1 MAVAPQRTAQGA
13 PSVLAEPGTHAS
25 PGQLAVLRVHA
36 RNITTQ
42 AQDLTFSAI
51 GLEGGWLPAPV
62 AVPGVPADATVTVEL
77 PLTPPVGAAPGDYPF
92 VVAVETRTV
101 AGAPSSTLAEVVLR
115 VDGVSDLV
123 LSVEPADSRAVRK
136 RPIQVVLA
144 NTGEQPVRVRLDALG
159 DADLAVDLD
168 AADVD
173 LAAHQTVRIPGQVR
187 ALRPRVV
194 GSTRRSPF
202 HVVATGARAPQRFD
216 GSVALRPLFTS
227 TVLKAVAITM
237 VSLLWIGAVLA
248 ALPLV
253 SQVVADRSQEQAK
266 EPSDEQ
272 GGGADGDG
280 GGGGTDGGADGG
292 TEQEAPPPPAP
303 PVPGVR
309 VAGQVTG
316 TEPAGVL
323 VQVAPASAF
332 APEATGTPLTTASG
346 PARGLVALAALAS
359 PGRALASALTAA
371 QASPPTGSAD
381 SGKVLGTALPVE
393 LADEASQRRTTTTD
407 EKGTWAFADLSPT
420 GRYLLV
426 LSKPGYQTQ
435 RFMVTGAEAAAAP
448 LELEMVPGNGRMSGS
463 VTGPDGPAGGVE
475 ITLSDGTTT
484 VTTRTA
490 TSGRVGYWE
499 VDGLS
504 TPSTY
509 LVTAGSER
517 LGAQSVL
524 LRLEADGTR
533 TVNLALRNGV
543 ATLSGTVRG
552 TDSLG
557 GFGGLGGLTVTA
569 SVGEV
574 TRTATT
580 VTGDRAGTFV
590 LPDLPVPA
598 SYTVTVSG
606 AGYAT
611 QTREV
616 VVGPEGV
623 DPLDI
628 VMTSVGGV
636 VEGTVTDTAGAGL
649 AGAGLTLDGPTGTY
663 KTMAASDGSGTFR
676 LSGIDPGQYVLTA
689 TVFGHEPG
697 SAQVTVT
704 SGSASRADLVL
715 APIPGDGLVATSRIR
730 GSVRDASTGGQV
742 TCPNIRPDEGPCRI
756 TVVGDVTDST
766 GATRPFTAT
775 TDPDRDYTFPQPPD
789 PALLPGLYRLTISAP
804 GYEDGHVNVTVPM
817 GQIVEATPVALELSP
832 SIVGTVQA
840 RVGSVSTDTCVIA
853 VPTTPGVVVPTDPCV
868 RDAANACTITGAA
881 CSFLVTNGAYEINRL
896 TAGPYTVF
904 VVPPADE
911 EYLAPLPGAVSLVP
925 GSSRRFDAVLDRL
938 GRLNVTVMR
947 SDGSSAIVPAV
958 GATVTTTPASV
969 LPVSTPATDVNG
981 LTQVIGLAQG
991 DYQVTASGIST
1002 GTLPNPVTV
1011 GLNQEVSVQLVLTL
1025 PVAKLTGTVVTQLIA
1040 GQQTPVDNATVTV
1053 TGTTGFSGLTPV
1065 RQSAQAITPPPA
1077 PNPDPNAGTGRFT
1090 ICTDGGACPEE
1101 STSPGSTM
1109 VLPLVQPR
1117 VDVTVT
1123 APGFQPFSAADVP
1136 TSDLATLTL
1145 TPAGVPFAGTLAF
1158 VPGLDATA
1166 MADAVRNVR
1175 FSVQAAPPGV
1185 GQLSLTAV
1193 LAGGVPTV
1201 VWSDSSQGTDVT
1213 GPPGSRLIR
1222 PGTYTVTATLPG
1234 YDLAPMTFTVDPGV
1248 AMPRAPDPGALVF
1261 TLRKFG
1267 FLRVTVG
1274 TTQDPNLLVQ
1284 GAIVTLTL
1292 QDGTTQQRAAH
1303 PGDTHVDFGDL
1314 PTDDYTVEVRAPGHA
1329 RVTTSVR
1336 LEAGDGPDDAKLVT
1350 VRRLG
1355 LVQGVVRSVL
1365 TTGLEQDLPG
1375 AQMAVR
1381 QGVAGTPFVGT
1392 TGSTGTYRL
1401 TGTTVTDG
1409 LVGGGWQVEATA
1421 PGHDAVPATQV
1432 TVPDPNFAP
1441 LPSLD
1446 VDVPVILLP
1455 AKNGGLQVRPYDGTT
1470 VVPGLTLQL
1479 SYLDSTGPRTITP
1492 TCGPDNNTA
1501 PCPGGLYVFFDVPPL
1516 TYNLN
1521 ISGPTYSPLSL
1532 PVTIPPGETPSI
1544 SVPMTTPS
1552 GSIQGL
1558 VQHQRAGGQ
1567 LDLVDGAV
1575 VTLTPATGTARTTTS
1590 DTNGQYSFPVVPAG
1604 TYTVSTTVDGLG
1616 ATRTVAVQP
1625 GQGIVVDLLLQDIT
1639 RQVQVTVTS
1648 ANGTDLTGALVT
1660 LTSATL
1666 TGPAAQP
1673 VVRTG
1678 AGAST
1683 YTTTFNQ
1690 VPAGPWAITVSGPA
1704 GHLGTHTGTVEVPAT
1719 GTGVVPAAVTVR
1731 ETQLALRAT
1740 SSATGAPAT
1749 VLATVTQGTTA
1760 TPVTVA
1766 VGGGDS
1772 VLFLPDAA
1780 ATVTATVTGGWV
1792 VTVSGGSIPAGTLFR
1807 SVTMDVTGRP
1817 TSTSATV
1824 GAATVLTG
1832 GTVSVSTRVQPAS
1845 GGGTVDAG
1853 RVQLQRRTAPDT
1865 WVDVGDDAATTG
1877 ADQPLT
1883 ATADAGWGTGVV
1895 TLRVAYSGAGS
1906 WGPSTSTP
1914 EMTVTVQTP
1923 TSTTLAASAGVLT
1936 ATVSPPAATG
1946 TVAFEVVPAAGPATA
1961 IATCGSVALTAG
1973 VATCA
1978 YTPAAGVTQNVRARY
1993 SGAAT
1998 FVASQSA
2005 NVSVSGAPT
2014 TP

>member
-1 MAVAPQRTAQGA
+1 MAVAPQRTTKGA
-13 PSVLAEPGTHAS
+13 PSVLAEPGAHAS

-36 RNITTQ
+36 RNLTTQ
-42 AQDLTFSAI
+42 AQELTFSAI

-62 AVPGVPADATVTVEL
+62 AVPAVPADATVTVEL
-77 PLTPPVGAAPGDYPF
+77 PLMPPVGAAPGDYPF
-92 VVAVETRTV
+92 VVAVEARGP
-101 AGAPSSTLAEVVLR
+101 GAARATTLVDVVLR

-123 LSVEPADSRAVRK
+123 LSVEPADSRAVRRK
-136 RPIQVVLA
+136 PIQVVLA

-159 DADLAVDLD
+159 DADLAVDLN

-173 LAAHQTVRIPGQVR
+173 LAAHQTIRIPGQVR
-187 ALRPRVV
+187 ALRPRLV

-216 GSVALRPLFTS
+216 GSVALRPLLTS
-227 TVLKAVAITM
+227 TALKAVAITM

-266 EPSDEQ
+266 EPAKEPGDEP
-272 GGGADGDG
+272 GGGGTE
-280 GGGGTDGGADGG
+280 GGTDGG
-292 TEQEAPPPPAP
+292 TEEEAPAVPAP
-303 PVPGVR
+303 APLVPGVR

-316 TEPAGVL
+316 SEPAGVQ
-323 VQVAPASAF
+323 VQVSPASAF
-332 APEATGTPLTTASG
+332 APEGTATPPPTAAG
-346 PARGLVALAALAS
+346 ADRRLVALAALTS
-359 PGRALASALTAA
+359 PGRAAAMALATAEPSSGA
-371 QASPPTGSAD
+371 
-381 SGKVLGTALPVE
+381 GKVLGTALPVE
-393 LADEASQRRTTTTD
+393 LTDEASQRRSTTTD
-407 EKGTWAFADLSPT
+407 EKGTWAFADLSAT
-420 GRYLLV
+420 GRYLIV

-435 RFMVTGAEAAAAP
+435 RFLVTGAEAAVAP
-448 LELEMVPGNGRMSGS
+448 LTLEMVPGNGRMSGT
-463 VTGPDGPAGGVE
+463 VTGPDGAAGGVE

-509 LVTAGSER
+509 LVTASAER

-524 LRLEADGTR
+524 LRLEADGAR
-533 TVNLALRNGV
+533 TVNLGLRSGV

-569 SVGEV
+569 SAGEV

-580 VTGDRAGTFV
+580 VTGDRAGTVV

-611 QTREV
+611 QTRQV
-616 VVGPEGV
+616 DVGPEGV

-636 VEGTVTDTAGAGL
+636 VEGTVTSTGGEGL

-704 SGSASRADLVL
+704 SGSTARADLVL
-715 APIPGDGLVATSRIR
+715 APIPGDGLIATSRIR
-730 GSVRDASTGGQV
+730 GGVRDASDGGQV
-742 TCPNIRPDEGPCRI
+742 DCPNIRPGEECRI
-756 TVVGDVTDST
+756 TVTGDVTDAA
-766 GATRPFTAT
+766 GVTRSYVAY
-775 TDPDRDYTFPQPPD
+775 TDPDRDYTFPASTD
-789 PALLPGLYRLTISAP
+789 PGLLPGLYRLTIAAP
-804 GYEDGHVNVTVPM
+804 GYEDGHVNVTVAM
-817 GQIVEATPVALELSP
+817 GRVVEATPVALERSP
-832 SIVGTVQA
+832 SIIGTVQA
-840 RVGSVSTDTCVIA
+840 RVDAVPTGTCVIA
-853 VPTTPGVVVPTDPCV
+853 VPTTPDVVVPAAPCTKGV
-868 RDAANACTITGAA
+868 TTCEITGAA
-881 CSFLVTNGAYEINRL
+881 CSFLGLNGSYEINRL
-896 TAGPYTVF
+896 TAGAYTVF
-904 VVPPADE
+904 VVPPADD
-911 EYLAPLPGAVSLVP
+911 EYLPAAPGAVALVP
-925 GSSRRFDAVLDRL
+925 GSSQRFDAVLDRL

-947 SDGSSAIVPAV
+947 SDGSSALVPAV
-958 GATVTTTPASV
+958 GASVETDPASV
-969 LPVSTPATDVNG
+969 LPTPTPDTDVHG
-981 LTQVIGLAQG
+981 LTQVIGLEPG
-991 DYQVTASGIST
+991 DYQVTATGVST
-1002 GTLPNPVTV
+1002 GSLSSPVTV
-1011 GLNQEVSVQLVLTL
+1011 GLNQEVPVQIVLTL
-1025 PVAKLTGTVVTQLIA
+1025 PVAKLTGSVVTQLVA
-1040 GQQTPVDNATVTV
+1040 GEQTPVRGAVVTV
-1053 TGTTGFSGLTPV
+1053 TGTTRFNGLTPV
-1065 RQSAQAITPPPA
+1065 RESATATTPIEGA
-1077 PNPDPNAGTGRFT
+1077 FT

-1101 STSPGSTM
+1101 ATSPDSTM

-1123 APGFQPFSAADVP
+1123 AAGFQSFSAADVP
-1136 TSDLATLTL
+1136 TSALATITL
-1145 TPAGVPFAGTLAF
+1145 SPAGVPFSGTLAF
-1158 VPGLDATA
+1158 VPGLDALG
-1166 MADAVRNVR
+1166 MDEAVRNVR
-1175 FSVQAAPPGV
+1175 FAVQSAPPGT

-1193 LAGGVPTV
+1193 MVGSTPTV
-1201 VWSDSSQGTDVT
+1201 VWSDSAQGADPT
-1213 GPPGSRLIR
+1213 GPTGSRLIR

-1234 YDLAPMTFTVDPGV
+1234 YDLEPQTFTVDPGV
-1248 AMPRAPDPGALVF
+1248 AMPRAPDPEALVF
-1261 TLRKFG
+1261 ELRKFG

-1274 TTQDPNLLVQ
+1274 TTQDPALLVQ
-1284 GAIVTLTL
+1284 GSIVTITL
-1292 QDGTTQQRAAH
+1292 QDGTTQQREAH

-1336 LEAGDGPDDAKLVT
+1336 LDAGDGPDDDKLVT

-1401 TGTTVTDG
+1401 TGNTVTDG

-1421 PGHDAVPATQV
+1421 PGHDSVPATAV
-1432 TVPDPNFAP
+1432 TVPDPLVGP
-1441 LPSLD
+1441 LGSLD
-1446 VDVPVILLP
+1446 VDVPLILLP
-1455 AKNGGLQVRPYDGTT
+1455 AKNGGLQVRAYDGTT
-1470 VVPGLTLQL
+1470 VVPGLTMQL

-1492 TCGPDNNTA
+1492 TCGPDNNTD
-1501 PCPGGLYVFFDVPPL
+1501 PCPGGLYVFFNVPPL

-1558 VQHQRAGGQ
+1558 VQHQRAGGR
-1567 LDLVDGAV
+1567 LDLVEGAV
-1575 VTLTPATGTARTTTS
+1575 VTLTPQTGDARTTTT
-1590 DTNGQYSFPVVPAG
+1590 DANGQYAFPVVVAG

-1625 GQGIVVDLLLQDIT
+1625 GQGIVVDLVLQDVT

-1648 ANGTDLTGALVT
+1648 ANGTDLTGALVS
-1660 LTSATL
+1660 LTSATVA
-1666 TGPAAQP
+1666 GPAAQP

-1690 VPAGPWAITVSGPA
+1690 VPTGPWTVTVSGPS
-1704 GHLGTHTGTVEVPAT
+1704 GHLGTHTGTVDVPAT
-1719 GTGVVPAAVTVR
+1719 GTGAVPAAVTVR

-1740 SSATGAPAT
+1740 SSVSGAPAT
-1749 VLATVTQGTTA
+1749 VLATVTQGGTA

-1772 VLFLPDAA
+1772 VLFLPDTA
-1780 ATVTATVTGGWV
+1780 ATVTAAVTGGWV
-1792 VTVSGGSIPAGTLFR
+1792 VTVTGGTIPAGTTFR
-1807 SVTMDVTGRP
+1807 AVTMDVAARP
-1817 TSTSATV
+1817 TTTTATV
-1824 GAATVLTG
+1824 AAATVVVG
-1832 GTVSVSTRVQPAS
+1832 GTVSVTARVQPAS
-1845 GGGTVDAG
+1845 GSGTVSTGAL
-1853 RVQLQRRTAPDT
+1853 QLQRRTAPNT
-1865 WVDVGDDAATTG
+1865 WADVGSDVVATG
-1877 ADQPLT
+1877 ADQTLT
-1883 ATADAGWGTGVV
+1883 ATADAGWGTGAV

-1906 WGPSTSTP
+1906 WAASASLDLG
-1914 EMTVTVQTP
+1914 VTVQRA
-1923 TSTTLAASAGVLT
+1923 TTTGLTAAAGVLT
-1936 ATVSPPAATG
+1936 ATVSPAAATG
-1946 TVAFEVVPAAGPATA
+1946 TVVFEVVPATGAAVA
-1961 IATCGSVALTAG
+1961 IPTCAAVALTAG
-1973 VATCA
+1973 VATCT
-1978 YTPAAGVTQNVRARY
+1978 YTPAAGVTENVRARY
-1993 SGAAT
+1993 PGATT
-1998 FVASQSA
+1998 FVASQSG
-2005 NVSVSGAPT
+2005 NVSISGPPV

>member
-1 MAVAPQRTAQGA
+1 MAVAPQRTGQGA
-13 PSVLAEPGTHAS
+13 PSVLAEPGAHAS
-25 PGQLAVLRVHA
+25 PGQSAVLRVHA

-42 AQDLTFSAI
+42 AQDLAFSAI
-51 GLEGGWLPAPV
+51 GLEGAWLPAPV

-77 PLTPPVGAAPGDYPF
+77 PLMPPVGAAPGDYPF
-92 VVAVETRTV
+92 VVAVEARGPG
-101 AGAPSSTLAEVVLR
+101 AGAPATTLAEVVLR

-123 LSVEPADSRAVRK
+123 LSVEPADSRTVRRK
-136 RPIQVVLA
+136 PVQVVLA
-144 NTGEQPVRVRLDALG
+144 NTGEQPVRVRLEALG

-168 AADVD
+168 ATDVD
-173 LAAHQTVRIPGQVR
+173 LAAHQTVRIAGQVR
-187 ALRPRVV
+187 VLRPRVV
-194 GSTRRSPF
+194 GSTQRSPF

-216 GSVALRPLFTS
+216 GSVALRPLLTS
-227 TVLKAVAITM
+227 TALKAVAITM

-266 EPSDEQ
+266 APSDESQ
-272 GGGADGDG
+272 
-280 GGGGTDGGADGG
+280 GGADGG
-292 TEQEAPPPPAP
+292 TDGAAPEGPPPGPL
-303 PVPGVR
+303 VPGVR

-316 TEPAGVL
+316 ADPAGVQ

-332 APEATGTPLTTASG
+332 APEATETPPSTAAG
-346 PARGLVALAALAS
+346 LDRRLVALAA
-359 PGRALASALTAA
+359 PGRLAATLLAA
-371 QASPPTGSAD
+371 ASVTPPSTDA
-381 SGKVLGTALPVE
+381 GKVLGTALPVE
-393 LADEASQRRTTTTD
+393 LTDQASQRRSTTTD
-407 EKGTWAFADLSPT
+407 EKGTWAFADLSAT
-420 GRYLLV
+420 GRYLIV

-435 RFMVTGAEAAAAP
+435 RFLVTGAEAAAAP
-448 LELEMVPGNGRMSGS
+448 LELEMVPGNGRMSGT
-463 VTGPDGPAGGVE
+463 VTGPDGAAGGVE

-509 LVTAGSER
+509 LVTAGTER

-533 TVNLALRNGV
+533 TVNLALRSGV

-569 SVGEV
+569 TAGEV

-580 VTGDRAGTFV
+580 VTGDRAGTVV

-611 QTREV
+611 QTRQV
-616 VVGPEGV
+616 DLGPEGIS
-623 DPLDI
+623 PLDI

-636 VEGTVTDTAGAGL
+636 VEGTVRATGGGGL

-704 SGSASRADLVL
+704 SGSTSRADLVL

-742 TCPNIRPDEGPCRI
+742 TCPHLRDDDVGGCII
-756 TVVGDVTDST
+756 TVTGDVADAS
-766 GATRPFTAT
+766 GATTRFTAT
-775 TDPDRDYTFPQPPD
+775 VGPDEEYTFPTPGD
-789 PALLPGLYRLTISAP
+789 PGLLPGLYRLTISAP
-804 GYEDGHVNVTVPM
+804 GYENGHVNVTVPM
-817 GQIVEATPVALELSP
+817 GQVIEATTVALEQSP
-832 SIVGTVQA
+832 SIVGTIQA
-840 RVGSVSTDTCVIA
+840 RVGAVSTDTCVIA
-853 VPTTPGVVVPTDPCV
+853 VPSTPGVVVPTAPCTPSDDP
-868 RDAANACTITGAA
+868 ACEITGAA
-881 CSFLVTNGAYEINRL
+881 CSFIGTNGSYEINRL

-904 VVPPADE
+904 VVPPAGT
-911 EYLAPLPGAVSLVP
+911 EYLPPEPGEVSLVP

-947 SDGSSAIVPAV
+947 SDGTSALVPAV
-958 GATVTTTPASV
+958 GATVSTAPASV
-969 LPVSTPATDVNG
+969 LSTPTPATDING
-981 LTQVIGLAQG
+981 LTQVIGLEQG

-1002 GTLPNPVTV
+1002 GSLADPVTV
-1011 GLNQEVSVQLVLTL
+1011 GLNQEVSVQIVLTL
-1025 PVAKLTGTVVTQLIA
+1025 PVAKVTGTVVTQLIA
-1040 GQQTPVDNATVTV
+1040 GEQTPVRDAVVTV
-1053 TGTTGFSGLTPV
+1053 TGTTRFNGLTPV
-1065 RQSAQAITPPPA
+1065 RESASAVTPVEGA
-1077 PNPDPNAGTGRFT
+1077 FT

-1101 STSPGSTM
+1101 VTSPASTM

-1123 APGFQPFSAADVP
+1123 APGFQPFSAVDVP
-1136 TSDLATLTL
+1136 TSALATLTL
-1145 TPAGVPFAGTLAF
+1145 SPAGVAFSGTLSF
-1158 VPGLDATA
+1158 VPGLDPTAT
-1166 MADAVRNVR
+1166 ADAVRNVR
-1175 FSVQAAPPGV
+1175 FSVQSAPPGV

-1193 LAGGVPTV
+1193 MVGTTPTV
-1201 VWSDSSQGTDVT
+1201 VWSDSAQGADPT
-1213 GPPGSRLIR
+1213 GPTGSRLIR

-1248 AMPRAPDPGALVF
+1248 AMPRPPDPDALVF

-1274 TTQDPNLLVQ
+1274 TTQNPALLVQ
-1284 GAIVTLTL
+1284 GAIVTITL
-1292 QDGTTQQRAAH
+1292 QGGTTQQRAAN

-1329 RVTTSVR
+1329 RVTTTVR
-1336 LEAGDGPDDAKLVT
+1336 LEAGDGPDDDKLVT

-1355 LVQGVVRSVL
+1355 LVQGIVKSVL

-1375 AQMAVR
+1375 ARMAVR

-1392 TGSTGTYRL
+1392 TGSTGAYRL

-1421 PGHDAVPATQV
+1421 PGHDPVPATAV
-1432 TVPDPNFAP
+1432 TVPDPSFAS

-1446 VDVPVILLP
+1446 VDVPVIRLP
-1455 AKNGGLQVRPYDGTT
+1455 AKNGGLQVRAYDGTT
-1470 VVPGLTLQL
+1470 VVPGLTMQL

-1492 TCGPDNNTA
+1492 TCGPDDSTA
-1501 PCPGGLYVFFDVPPL
+1501 PCPGGLYVFIDVPPL

-1558 VQHQRAGGQ
+1558 VQHQRANGR

-1575 VTLTPATGTARTTTS
+1575 VTLTPETGDPRTTTS
-1590 DTNGQYSFPVVPAG
+1590 DANGQYSFPVVVAG

-1625 GQGIVVDLLLQDIT
+1625 GQGIVVDLVLQDVT

-1648 ANGTDLTGALVT
+1648 ANGTDLTGALVS
-1660 LTSATL
+1660 LTSATA

-1690 VPAGPWAITVSGPA
+1690 VPTGTWTVTVSGPS
-1704 GHLGTHTGTVEVPAT
+1704 GHLGTHTGTVDVPAT

-1740 SSATGAPAT
+1740 SAASGAPAT
-1749 VLATVTQGTTA
+1749 VLATVTQGATA

-1772 VLFLPDAA
+1772 VLFLPDTA

-1792 VTVSGGSIPAGTLFR
+1792 VTVTGGTIPAGTTFR

-1817 TSTSATV
+1817 TTTSATV
-1824 GAATVLTG
+1824 GAPTVTTG
-1832 GTVSVSTRVQPAS
+1832 GTVSVTSRVQPGS

-1853 RVQLQRRTAPDT
+1853 TLQLQRRTGPTT
-1865 WVDVGDDAATTG
+1865 WADVGADVVATG
-1877 ADQPLT
+1877 ANQT
-1883 ATADAGWGTGVV
+1883 VSATADAGWGTGVV

-1906 WGPSTSTP
+1906 WGASASPDVS
-1914 EMTVTVQTP
+1914 VTVQTP
-1923 TSTTLAASAGVLT
+1923 TTTALAAAAGVLT
-1936 ATVSPPAATG
+1936 ATVSPSAATG
-1946 TVAFEVVPAAGPATA
+1946 TVAFEVVPATGPAT
-1961 IATCGSVALTAG
+1961 TVTGCGAVALTAG
-1973 VATCA
+1973 VATCT
-1978 YTPAAGVTQNVRARY
+1978 YTPAAGVTENVRARY
-1993 SGAAT
+1993 GGATT

-2005 NVSVSGAPT
+2005 NVTITGP
-2014 TP
+2014 

>member
-1 MAVAPQRTAQGA
+1 MAVAPQRTGQGA
-13 PSVLAEPGTHAS
+13 PSVLAEPGAHAA
-25 PGQLAVLRVHA
+25 PGQSAVLRVHA
-36 RNITTQ
+36 RNITSQ
-42 AQDLTFSAI
+42 AQDLAFSAI
-51 GLEGGWLPAPV
+51 GLEGAWLPAPV
-62 AVPGVPADATVTVEL
+62 AVPDVPADATVTVEL
-77 PLTPPVGAAPGDYPF
+77 PLMPPVGAAPGDYPF
-92 VVAVETRTV
+92 VVAVEARSP
-101 AGAPSSTLAEVVLR
+101 GATAPATTLAEVVLR

-123 LSVEPADSRAVRK
+123 LSVEPADSRAVRRK
-136 RPIQVVLA
+136 PIQVVLA
-144 NTGEQPVRVRLDALG
+144 NTGEQAVRVRLDALG

-168 AADVD
+168 ATDVD

-194 GSTRRSPF
+194 GSTQRSPF

-216 GSVALRPLFTS
+216 GSVALRPLLTS

-237 VSLLWIGAVLA
+237 VSLLWVGAVLA

-266 EPSDEQ
+266 EPSGPPDDGTGAEGGE
-272 GGGADGDG
+272 GGGSDGS
-280 GGGGTDGGADGG
+280 AP
-292 TEQEAPPPPAP
+292 EEPPPPGP
-303 PVPGVR
+303 VVPGVR

-316 TEPAGVL
+316 AEPAGVQ

-332 APEATGTPLTTASG
+332 APEGTETPPPTAAG
-346 PARGLVALAALAS
+346 LDRRLVALAA
-359 PGRALASALTAA
+359 PGRLAATVLAAASAT
-371 QASPPTGSAD
+371 PPTGA
-381 SGKVLGTALPVE
+381 GKVLGTALPVE
-393 LADEASQRRTTTTD
+393 LTDEASQRRSTTTD
-407 EKGTWAFADLSPT
+407 EKGTWAFADLSAT
-420 GRYLLV
+420 GRYLIV

-435 RFMVTGAEAAAAP
+435 RFLVTGAEAAAAP
-448 LELEMVPGNGRMSGS
+448 LELEMVPGNGRMSGT
-463 VTGPDGPAGGVE
+463 VTGPDGAAGGVE

-484 VTTRTA
+484 VTTRSA

-509 LVTAGSER
+509 LVTAGTER

-524 LRLEADGTR
+524 VRLEADGTR
-533 TVNLALRNGV
+533 TVNLALRSGV
-543 ATLSGTVRG
+543 ATLAGTVRG

-569 SVGEV
+569 SAGEV

-606 AGYAT
+606 DGYAT
-611 QTREV
+611 QTRQIELTPA
-616 VVGPEGV
+616 GLA
-623 DPLDI
+623 PLDI

-636 VEGTVTDTAGAGL
+636 VEGTVTATGGGGL
-649 AGAGLTLDGPTGTY
+649 AGAGLTLDGPAGTY

-676 LSGIDPGQYVLTA
+676 FSGIAPGQYVLTA

-697 SAQVTVT
+697 SAQVTVA
-704 SGSASRADLVL
+704 SGTTARADLVL
-715 APIPGDGLVATSRIR
+715 TPIPGDGLVATSRIR

-742 TCPNIRPDEGPCRI
+742 TCPHLRPDETCEI
-756 TVVGDVTDST
+756 TITGDVTDSN
-766 GATRPFTAT
+766 GVTAT
-775 TDPDRDYTFPQPPD
+775 FEAVTEPDRDYTFPAATD
-789 PALLPGLYRLTISAP
+789 PGLLPGLYRLTISAP

-817 GQIVEATPVALELSP
+817 GQVVEATPVALEQSP

-840 RVGSVSTDTCVIA
+840 RVGAVSTNTCVIA
-853 VPTTPGVVVPTDPCV
+853 VPSGPGVVVPPDPCTRGV
-868 RDAANACTITGAA
+868 TTCEITGAA
-881 CSFLVTNGAYEINRL
+881 CSFIGINGSYEINRL
-896 TAGPYTVF
+896 TAGAYTVF
-904 VVPPADE
+904 VRPPADE
-911 EYLAPLPGAVSLVP
+911 EYLPPEPGSVALVP

-947 SDGSSAIVPAV
+947 SDGTSALVPAV
-958 GATVTTTPASV
+958 GASVETNPASV
-969 LPVSTPATDVNG
+969 LATPTPDTDVNG
-981 LTQVIGLAQG
+981 LTQVIGLPQG
-991 DYQVTASGIST
+991 DYQVTATGIST

-1011 GLNQEVSVQLVLTL
+1011 GLNQEVSVQIVLTL
-1025 PVAKLTGTVVTQLIA
+1025 PVAKVTGTVVTQLIA
-1040 GQQTPVDNATVTV
+1040 GEQTPVGGAVVTV
-1053 TGTTGFSGLTPV
+1053 TGTTRFNGLTPV
-1065 RQSAQAITPPPA
+1065 RETASAVTPVEGA
-1077 PNPDPNAGTGRFT
+1077 FT

-1101 STSPGSTM
+1101 VTSPLSTM

-1123 APGFQPFSAADVP
+1123 APGFQPFSAVDVP
-1136 TSDLATLTL
+1136 TSALATITVS
-1145 TPAGVPFAGTLAF
+1145 PAGVAFSGNLTF

-1166 MADAVRNVR
+1166 LADAVRNVR
-1175 FSVQAAPPGV
+1175 FSVQSAPPGV

-1193 LAGGVPTV
+1193 MVGTTPTV
-1201 VWSDSSQGTDVT
+1201 VWSDSAQGADPT
-1213 GPPGSRLIR
+1213 GPTGSRLIR

-1248 AMPRAPDPGALVF
+1248 AMPRPPAPDALVF

-1274 TTQDPNLLVQ
+1274 TTQNPALLVQ
-1284 GAIVTLTL
+1284 GAIVTITL
-1292 QDGTTQQRAAH
+1292 QGGTTQQRAAN

-1329 RVTTSVR
+1329 RVTTTVR
-1336 LEAGDGPDDAKLVT
+1336 LEAGDGPEDDKLVT

-1355 LVQGVVRSVL
+1355 LVQGIVKSLL
-1365 TTGLEQDLPG
+1365 TTGLAQDLPG
-1375 AQMAVR
+1375 AQVSVR
-1381 QGVAGTPFVGT
+1381 QGVGGTPFVGT
-1392 TGSTGTYRL
+1392 TGSTGAYRL

-1421 PGHDAVPATQV
+1421 PGHDPVPATAV
-1432 TVPDPNFAP
+1432 TVPDPNFAS

-1455 AKNGGLQVRPYDGTT
+1455 AKNGGLQVRAYDGTT
-1470 VVPGLTLQL
+1470 VVPGLTMQL
-1479 SYLDSTGPRTITP
+1479 SYLDSTGPRTISP
-1492 TCGPDNNTA
+1492 TCGPDNSTA

-1558 VQHQRAGGQ
+1558 VQHQRANGR

-1575 VTLTPATGTARTTTS
+1575 VTLTPETGDPRTTTS
-1590 DTNGQYSFPVVPAG
+1590 DANGQYAFPVVVAG
-1604 TYTVSTTVDGLG
+1604 TYTVSTTVGGLG

-1625 GQGIVVDLLLQDIT
+1625 GQGIVVDLVLQDVT

-1648 ANGTDLTGALVT
+1648 ANGTDLTGALVS
-1660 LTSATL
+1660 LTSATA

-1690 VPAGPWAITVSGPA
+1690 VPTGTWTVTVSGPS
-1704 GHLGTHTGTVEVPAT
+1704 GHLGTHTATVDVPAT

-1740 SSATGAPAT
+1740 SSAVGAPAT
-1749 VLATVTQGTTA
+1749 VQATVTQGSTA

-1772 VLFLPDAA
+1772 VLFLPDTA

-1792 VTVSGGSIPAGTLFR
+1792 VTVTGGTIPAGTTFR
-1807 SVTMDVTGRP
+1807 SVTMDVTGRA
-1817 TSTSATV
+1817 TATTATV
-1824 GAATVLTG
+1824 GAATVATG

-1845 GGGTVDAG
+1845 GGGTVEPG
-1853 RVQLQRRTAPDT
+1853 TLQLQRRTTAGVWT
-1865 WVDVGDDAATTG
+1865 DVGDEVVATGGNQTV
-1877 ADQPLT
+1877 T

-1906 WGPSTSTP
+1906 WAPSTSP
-1914 EMTVTVQTP
+1914 EVTVTVQTP
-1923 TSTTLAASAGVLT
+1923 TTTALAAAAGVLT
-1936 ATVSPPAATG
+1936 ATVTPAAATG

-1961 IATCGSVALTAG
+1961 IATCGAVALTAG
-1973 VATCA
+1973 VATCT

-1993 SGAAT
+1993 SGATT

-2005 NVSVSGAPT
+2005 NVSISGP
-2014 TP
+2014 